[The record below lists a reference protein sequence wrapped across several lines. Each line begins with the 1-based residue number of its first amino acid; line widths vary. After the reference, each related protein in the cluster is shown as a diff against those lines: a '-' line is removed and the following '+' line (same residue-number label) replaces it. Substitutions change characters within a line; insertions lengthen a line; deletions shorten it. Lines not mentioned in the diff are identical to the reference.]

1 MSRPSIKVMQFTHP
15 TAEQL
20 TAAIAE
26 FEASCDDKH
35 VHPSALRGLFN
46 ESDRLS
52 TEPFP
57 KVESHGSYVYGVL
70 ATPTDVSDSKSEYFN
85 IHFVANETAAITV
98 LWGPEFTSENE
109 AMLRPRRDEMSR
121 RIAREFNDNVPEYA
135 PGDVLVQIAEV
146 VVEDLENVLWELR
159 LKVAKELT
167 ELEGELFGDQLG
179 SSSSSESV
187 DRYRNVALLKF
198 EILSM
203 KTTVEETKNTFAAIA
218 RGESM
223 LGPYPDGSRREPF
236 SHDQQIWFNDLLMR
250 SRSVKAQRA
259 DLEAEVK
266 LVYDRLESLENQR
279 QTVAQMRLGAVASI
293 LLLPA
298 LIVGF
303 FGQNFN
309 VTPWDDFRFSWEIN
323 AAVIIVSAA
332 VQYVY
337 FKRKKWL

>member
-1 MSRPSIKVMQFTHP
+1 MSRSSIKVMQFTHP

-20 TAAIAE
+20 SAAIAE
-26 FEASCDDKH
+26 FEATCDDKH

-98 LWGPEFTSENE
+98 LWGPEFDPKEPKNITV
-109 AMLRPRRDEMSR
+109 RRRQLAE
-121 RIAREFNDNVPEYA
+121 RIAKEFNDNVPEYA

-146 VVEDLENVLWELR
+146 VVEDLEDVLWDLR
-159 LKVAKELT
+159 LRVANQLT
-167 ELEGELFGDQLG
+167 ELEGELYGGKIG
-179 SSSSSESV
+179 SSSSSESL
-187 DRYRNVALLKF
+187 DRYQTVAMLKF

-203 KTTVEETKNTFAAIA
+203 KTTVEETKNAFAAIA

-223 LGPYPDGSRREPF
+223 LGPFPDGSHREPF

-259 DLEAEVK
+259 DLEDEIK

-323 AAVIIVSAA
+323 AAVIVISAA